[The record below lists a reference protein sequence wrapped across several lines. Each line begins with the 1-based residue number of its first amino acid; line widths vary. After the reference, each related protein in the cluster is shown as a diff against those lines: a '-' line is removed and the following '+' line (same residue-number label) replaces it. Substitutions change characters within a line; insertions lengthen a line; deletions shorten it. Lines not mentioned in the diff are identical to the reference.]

1 MDVYLKSEARA
12 NSECVQYTEFGNR
25 EEKPPDER
33 VQLCRGQRGQSISD
47 RVSLAF
53 ESGCNR
59 VNIDIN
65 MVTCAHSARLF
76 SGSFESAI
84 YLLSIICAIPE
95 TTSVLPAI
103 NSNFTHH
110 ISASLSD
117 NTVLAGQV
125 AISHPSGPTAVPDA
139 TFHPSG
145 NPHLDLD
152 RVEDANLPGSLPVLR
167 GHHAF
172 SKDDEE
178 DLPARIE
185 RVWYINPYGHEIW
198 PVANAKVLAA
208 IEASDAV
215 VYSIGSLYTSIIP
228 SLILR
233 GVGVAIRRVRTKV
246 LILNAKV
253 DRETGPAS
261 RPMTAVNFV
270 RAVARAAKE
279 SQTDFGEVQDEEV
292 RRYVTHLVYLKGAE
306 AGELAEGSKLG
317 VMMPKVDVGEL
328 GRLGIQC
335 VEVKGLVVGEGRK
348 KMVRYEEGSLVEALE
363 GIIG

>member
-1 MDVYLKSEARA
+1 MGYHK
-12 NSECVQYTEFGNR
+12 
-25 EEKPPDER
+25 
-33 VQLCRGQRGQSISD
+33 
-47 RVSLAF
+47 
-53 ESGCNR
+53 
-59 VNIDIN
+59 
-65 MVTCAHSARLF
+65 SARLF

-84 YLLSIICAIPE
+84 YLLSLICAIPE
-95 TTSVLPAI
+95 STTVLPAI

-110 ISASLSD
+110 ISASLTD
-117 NTVLAGQV
+117 KTVLAGQV

-172 SKDDEE
+172 SKDEEE
-178 DLPARIE
+178 DLAARIE

-198 PVANAKVLAA
+198 PVANPKVLAA
-208 IEASDAV
+208 VEASDAV

-233 GVGVAIRRVRTKV
+233 GVGGAIARVRTKV

-261 RPMTAVNFV
+261 RPMTAVDFV
-270 RAVARAAKE
+270 TAVARAAKE
-279 SQTDFGEVQDEEV
+279 SQTDFGEVGQGEV
-292 RRYVTHLVYLKGAE
+292 RRYVSHLVYLEGAE
-306 AGELAEGSKLG
+306 VGGLVGGGGLG
-317 VMMPKVDVGEL
+317 VMMPKVDVQKL
-328 GRLGIQC
+328 GRLGIAC
-335 VEVKGLVVGEGRK
+335 VGVKGAVVGEGRK
-348 KMVRYEEGSLVEALE
+348 RMVRYEEGALVQALE